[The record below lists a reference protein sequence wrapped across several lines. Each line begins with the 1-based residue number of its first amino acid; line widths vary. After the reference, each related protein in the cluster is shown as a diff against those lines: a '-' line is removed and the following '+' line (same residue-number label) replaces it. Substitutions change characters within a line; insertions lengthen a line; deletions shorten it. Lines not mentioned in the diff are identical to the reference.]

1 MNMTDMTMD
10 KASLRR
16 MMRQSKAALTPE
28 QKSAES
34 SAVWQH
40 VEATPVFAEA
50 QHILLYHSLPDELSS
65 HSVIERWVELGKIV
79 YLPVVIGDDLVVRR
93 YSKEAMQQGEFNIME
108 PTGNDVDTDLLQ
120 LIIVPGVAF
129 DASGNRLGRGKGYY
143 DRLLS
148 RTAAT
153 CVGVCYNCQL
163 LPHIPAEAHDKV
175 MHYIVTPQGVV
186 KRP

>member
-1 MNMTDMTMD
+1 MTID
-10 KASLRR
+10 KATLRR
-16 MMRQSKAALTPE
+16 QMRQSKAALTVE

-40 VEATPVFAEA
+40 VEATSLFADVE
-50 QHILLYHSLPDELSS
+50 HILLYHSLPDELSS
-65 HSVIERWVELGKIV
+65 HNVIDRWVEMGKTV

-93 YSKEAMQQGEFNIME
+93 YTKEAMQQGEFNIME
-108 PTGNDVDTDLLQ
+108 PTGMDVDTDVLQ

-129 DASGNRLGRGKGYY
+129 DESGNRLGRGKGYY

-148 RTAAT
+148 RTKAV

-163 LPHIPAEAHDKV
+163 LPHIPAEPHDKV
-175 MHYIVTPQGVV
+175 MHYIITPEGVV
-186 KRP
+186 KRPK

>member
-1 MNMTDMTMD
+1 MID

-16 MMRQSKAALTPE
+16 QMRQSKAALTPE

-40 VEATPVFAEA
+40 VESTAVFAQAE
-50 QHILLYHSLPDELSS
+50 HVLLYHSLPDELGS
-65 HSVIERWVELGKIV
+65 HDVIDRWVALGKSV

-93 YSKEAMQQGEFNIME
+93 YSSEAMQQGEFNIME
-108 PTGNDVDTDLLQ
+108 PTGLDVDTDVLQ

-129 DASGNRLGRGKGYY
+129 DRNGNRLGRGKGYY

-148 RTAAT
+148 RTKAT
-153 CVGVCYNCQL
+153 CIGVCYECQL
-163 LPHIPAEAHDKV
+163 VPAIPAEPHDKV
-175 MHYIVTPQGVV
+175 MHYIITPEGVV
-186 KRP
+186 KGM

>member
-1 MNMTDMTMD
+1 MNTTDMTMD

-79 YLPVVIGDDLVVRR
+79 YLPVVIGGD
-93 YSKEAMQQGEFNIME
+93 
-108 PTGNDVDTDLLQ
+108 
-120 LIIVPGVAF
+120 
-129 DASGNRLGRGKGYY
+129 
-143 DRLLS
+143 
-148 RTAAT
+148 
-153 CVGVCYNCQL
+153 
-163 LPHIPAEAHDKV
+163 
-175 MHYIVTPQGVV
+175 
-186 KRP
+186 